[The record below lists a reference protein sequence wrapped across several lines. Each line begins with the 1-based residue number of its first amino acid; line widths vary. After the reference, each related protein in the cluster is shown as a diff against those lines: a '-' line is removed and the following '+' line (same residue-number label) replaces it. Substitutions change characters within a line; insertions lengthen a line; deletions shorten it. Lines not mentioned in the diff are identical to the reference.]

1 MTDRENSPEKKVP
14 ENQGEGAGTPKKR
27 PHRSTSQG
35 FRDQRASA
43 LNAALRENLRRRKQ
57 AAQAEPGE
65 SQGLGDARDNANDDG
80 TPER

>member
-1 MTDRENSPEKKVP
+1 MTDRENSPDDQAP
-14 ENQGEGAGTPKKR
+14 ENLGETPGTPKQR

-57 AAQAEPGE
+57 AAQSETAD
-65 SQGLGDARDNANDDG
+65 SQGPDDAHDNAKGDG
-80 TPER
+80 TPKR

>member
-1 MTDRENSPEKKVP
+1 MTDRENSPENKGP
-14 ENQGEGAGTPKKR
+14 ENQGAGGDASKKR

-57 AAQAEPGE
+57 AAQSETGD
-65 SQGLGDARDNANDDG
+65 SQGPNDAHENAKGDG
-80 TPER
+80 TPKR